1 MEKVRTIHIKGMGT
15 ASMPPDNVT
24 ITLKLTAK
32 HKEYAHVMQ
41 IGSKK
46 VELLREAIV
55 NAGFEADELK
65 TVKFSIDSN
74 YEREEYE
81 ESGRTRYQNV
91 FAGYEYRHTLKLSF
105 ELDREKITKVMTAIE
120 KCTAGPEASIA
131 FTVKDVRIMRDRIM
145 ESAAEDAH
153 RKANVLC
160 KASGVKL
167 GKLLHVEYSWEKVE
181 FDYIDI
187 PVWRRDDIKESPA
200 YIQPDN
206 IEGDDTVDF
215 IWEII

>member
-24 ITLKLTAK
+24 ITLKLTAI
-32 HKEYAHVMQ
+32 HKEYAYVMQ

-65 TVKFSIDSN
+65 TVKFSIDSD
-74 YEREEYE
+74 YESKEYNE
-81 ESGRTRYQNV
+81 FGRTRYQNV
-91 FAGYEYRHTLKLSF
+91 FVGYKYRHTLKLSF
-105 ELDREKITKVMTAIE
+105 DLDREKITKAMTAIE
-120 KCTAGPEASIA
+120 KCTAKPEASIA

-167 GKLLHVEYSWEKVE
+167 GKLLHIEYSWSKVE

-187 PVWRRDDIKESPA
+187 PVWMGKGEQESPA
-200 YIQPDN
+200 QIQPDN
-206 IEGDDTVDF
+206 VEGEDTVDF